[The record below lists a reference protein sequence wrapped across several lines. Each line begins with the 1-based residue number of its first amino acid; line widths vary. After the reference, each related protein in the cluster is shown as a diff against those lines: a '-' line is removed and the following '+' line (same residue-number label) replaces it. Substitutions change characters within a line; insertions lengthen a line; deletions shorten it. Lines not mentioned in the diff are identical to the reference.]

1 MKTKNLA
8 VSGLIAVLT
17 LALWYN
23 FLLKPSRSEASKVKA
38 ETETEKS
45 KLPPLQAQLAQAN
58 NDAAHAGTFKA
69 RLAALKHAV
78 PETPEL
84 ANFIRDANGIAVASG
99 IQWQSV
105 THGVPT
111 PGEAGTASIAVGIQI
126 KGTYEQVVDYLTRIS
141 SLRRLLVLDSVPFTS
156 AATNTAAPGA
166 GATPGAAP
174 GVGESTG
181 PFSGGSQLSVT
192 IAARMF
198 DTPAALAVAPDAT
211 AATAP
216 AA

>member
-8 VSGLIAVLT
+8 VGGLIAVLT

-38 ETETEKS
+38 ETATEKA
-45 KLPPLQAQLAQAN
+45 KLPPLEAQLAQAN
-58 NDAAHAGTFKA
+58 NDAAHASTFKA

-84 ANFIRDANGIAVASG
+84 ANFLRDANGIAVASG

-105 THGVPT
+105 THAPPT

-141 SLRRLLVLDSVPFTS
+141 SLRRLLVLDNVQFTAT
-156 AATNTAAPGA
+156 AATAAPGA
-166 GATPGAAP
+166 TPGATPGA
-174 GVGESTG
+174 GESTG
-181 PFSGGSQLSVT
+181 PFSGGPVLSVT

-198 DTPAALAVAPDAT
+198 DTPTDLALATDGT
-211 AATAP
+211 AATTP

>member
-8 VSGLIAVLT
+8 VGGLIAVLT

-38 ETETEKS
+38 ETATEQA

-58 NDAAHAGTFKA
+58 NDAAHAGAFKA

-105 THGVPT
+105 THGTPL

-126 KGTYEQVVDYLTRIS
+126 KGTYEQVVDYLTRMS
-141 SLRRLLVLDSVPFTS
+141 ALRRLLVLDSVQFTAT
-156 AATNTAAPGA
+156 AATTAAATP

-174 GVGESTG
+174 GANESTG
-181 PFSGGSQLSVT
+181 PFSGGSVLSVT

-198 DTPAALAVAPDAT
+198 ETPTELALAAGGT
-211 AATAP
+211 AATPP